1 MAPEKKSV
9 ERKSSKRSVEKYAS
23 KLVGEI
29 VDNLSA
35 KMIKSIK
42 ANPKSTTKW
51 LGKMKLSIQKKVSQS
66 SLEIFVKKVGGRPST
81 SKDNNPEV
89 LMAEIDKTKNAI
101 AIKANRIKEEA
112 IKVLKQSANNYKP
125 SPPVI
130 DGIQQQQGKR
140 FESHLV
146 SIGDKFKEIAQ
157 NVDSV
162 SSDILGRIAALKTTM
177 QTVQLDFA
185 KIKASSVRPRVFASS
200 HNSSGGGGAG
210 GGGGGI
216 TPAAARVGRSLQ

>member
-9 ERKSSKRSVEKYAS
+9 EKKSSKRSVEKYAS

-29 VDNLSA
+29 VDNLSS
-35 KMIKSIK
+35 KMMKSIK

-81 SKDNNPEV
+81 SKDNPEV

-101 AIKANRIKEEA
+101 AIKANRIKEQA

-125 SPPVI
+125 SPPVV

-177 QTVQLDFA
+177 QTVQVDFA
-185 KIKASSVRPRVFASS
+185 RIKA
-200 HNSSGGGGAG
+200 NSIKQG
-210 GGGGGI
+210 
-216 TPAAARVGRSLQ
+216 VGEPVVNRIGRTHQ